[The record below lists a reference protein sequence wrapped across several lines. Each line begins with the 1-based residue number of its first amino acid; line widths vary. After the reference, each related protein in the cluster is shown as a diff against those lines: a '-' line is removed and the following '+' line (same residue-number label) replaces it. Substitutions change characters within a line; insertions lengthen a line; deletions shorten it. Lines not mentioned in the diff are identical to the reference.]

1 MKKAFMVEL
10 TLMTRVEV
18 DVPEDWENNG
28 GALEAIED
36 AACFKLHKHISE
48 GYSPICPENVTKIS
62 EDYECPVGFD
72 EDEF

>member
-28 GALEAIED
+28 GALESIED
-36 AACFKLHKHISE
+36 AACHRLHQHIAE
-48 GYSPICPENVTKIS
+48 GYSPICPENVTRIR
-62 EDYECPVGFD
+62 EDFECPVGF
-72 EDEF
+72 EEEI